1 MLSPFPKYKK
11 GNCIMANTPTIHNAA
26 KYGEIAKTVLM
37 PGDPLRAKYIA
48 EKFFENPRLVS
59 DIRNIYCYTGTWQGK
74 EVSVMASGM
83 GTGSMSIYSYE
94 LFHFYDVDQ
103 IIRVG
108 SAGALNHSLK
118 LRDVVIAQ
126 ASSTDSGYASHFN
139 LPGTI
144 APCADFG
151 LIEKAVAY
159 GRANN
164 INVRVGPV
172 ISGCGF
178 YYDDEWMDKWTKFG
192 MLAVEMESAALYMNA
207 AEAGKKAVALCTISD
222 LMFSGEACT
231 PQERQESFDDM
242 IRMALSLA

>member
-1 MLSPFPKYKK
+1 MSNFHV
-11 GNCIMANTPTIHNAA
+11 TPHINVQN
-26 KYGEIAKTVLM
+26 EIGFGKTVLM

-48 EKFFENPRLVS
+48 EKFFENPKLVS

-144 APCADFG
+144 APCGDFG
-151 LIEKAVAY
+151 LIEAAVKY
-159 GRANN
+159 GRENG

-192 MLAVEMESAALYMNA
+192 MLAVEMESAALYLNA
-207 AEAGKKAVALCTISD
+207 ARAGKEALCICTISD
-222 LMFSGEACT
+222 CPFTGEAT
-231 PQERQESFDDM
+231 TAEERQNKFTQMMEV
-242 IRMALSLA
+242 ALQLI

>member
-1 MLSPFPKYKK
+1 
-11 GNCIMANTPTIHNAA
+11 MANTPTIHNAA

-37 PGDPLRAKYIA
+37 PGDPLRVKYIA
-48 EKFFENPRLVS
+48 EKFLENPKMVS
-59 DIRNIYCYTGTWQGK
+59 DIRNIYCYTGTFNGK

-83 GTGSMSIYSYE
+83 GAGSMSIYSYE

-108 SAGALNHSLK
+108 SAGALSHTLK

-126 ASSTDSGYASHFN
+126 ASSTDSGYASHFE

-144 APCADFG
+144 APCGDFG
-151 LIEKAVAY
+151 LIEGAVKY
-159 GRANN
+159 GREHG

-172 ISGCGF
+172 ISGEGF
-178 YYDDEWMDKWTKFG
+178 YYSDEWFDKWTKMG
-192 MLAVEMESAALYMNA
+192 MLAVEMESAALYLNA
-207 AEAGKKAVALCTISD
+207 AEAGKKAVALCTIAD
-222 LMFSGEACT
+222 LMYSGEHCT

>member
-1 MLSPFPKYKK
+1 
-11 GNCIMANTPTIHNAA
+11 
-26 KYGEIAKTVLM
+26 
-37 PGDPLRAKYIA
+37 
-48 EKFFENPRLVS
+48 
-59 DIRNIYCYTGTWQGK
+59 
-74 EVSVMASGM
+74 MASGM

-231 PQERQESFDDM
+231 PQERQDSFDDM
-242 IRMALSLA
+242 IRMALSLV